1 MSRLLAFVGLV
12 LLSSAQSAPASASGY
27 DASWYKTGFW
37 AGEYP
42 RGVTLTKN
50 VTTQIRA
57 EPDPDAPT
65 AIGCALEKGATY
77 HPWNEKRVVSSGLE
91 FISYAPIV
99 TYEIKKP
106 STFTLRDEK
115 TDTEIKISFG
125 KGDEWTY
132 LTYYAEGMFKM
143 TFKGTS
149 YTAEQDLIEASKE
162 KGGKASQKARE
173 TDEWLKLTCA
183 NGASGWLLLGEVL
196 GQPGFSEPEIL
207 DYGKASDAN

>member
-1 MSRLLAFVGLV
+1 MSRLLAFAVLV
-12 LLSSAQSAPASASGY
+12 FLNPVQSAPASASGY
-27 DASWYKTGFW
+27 DASWYKAGFW

-42 RGVTLTKN
+42 HGVTLKKN

-57 EPDPDAPT
+57 EPDPHA
-65 AIGCALEKGATY
+65 ARSIGCTLEKGATY
-77 HPWNEKRVVSSGLE
+77 HPWNEKRVVSSKLK

-99 TYEIKKP
+99 TYEIEKP
-106 STFTLRDEK
+106 STITLRDEK
-115 TDTEIKISFG
+115 TDTEVKLSFG

-143 TFKGTS
+143 AFKGTS
-149 YTAEQDLIEASKE
+149 YTAEQELIEASKE
-162 KGGKASQKARE
+162 KGGKASQKARNV
-173 TDEWLKLTCA
+173 DEWLKLTCA